1 MNVGLV
7 TGFIVGGMLL
17 VALLALNMRISQN
30 SGLVAMNQMTKQR
43 VEAIAEIVSSDLR
56 NIGQGVSGLAILQ
69 ATNNS
74 ITFTGRQ
81 ANDSLVT
88 LTWRYLPNEPVSST
102 INPND
107 RILRRIVNNDS
118 LTINFGVSRFDLTYF
133 DSNGNTT
140 LTLANIRRIRI
151 EVMCES
157 DEPYGTEYA
166 RSFWES
172 DITPRAIQ

>member
-17 VALLALNMRISQN
+17 LALMALNMRISQN

-56 NIGQGVSGLAILQ
+56 NIGQGISGQAILQ

-88 LTWRYLPNEPVSST
+88 LTWRYLVNEPVSST
-102 INPND
+102 VNPDD
-107 RILRRIVNNDS
+107 RILRRIVNTDS
-118 LTINFGVSRFDLTYF
+118 ITINFGVSRFDFTYF
-133 DSNGNTT
+133 DANGNTT
-140 LTLANIRRIRI
+140 LIPANIRRIRI